1 MDTKKDI
8 GQFFKENLNQM
19 DFTPNDNGWNKIEE
33 ELDQKKKKRR
43 AFFWLFFAAF
53 LAGCIFTL
61 LLVYSTNWMDSDF
74 KNQKKS
80 DSFEKNSNS
89 NASSNSN
96 INSDLKFENSNSNN
110 QKIKNNSNTNIVNN
124 SSEQTTINN
133 NQNNNNSENNE
144 LKINSVSNR
153 NRIKNTIKNNN
164 SNINN
169 SYSTNYNSKKN
180 SRKKSKKNYTKDAFK
195 LESNSNTKVFAQ
207 NNKKSSKKKNNQSTK
222 ENTIGTDFNNSNSKD
237 NIAINNAQT
246 ESKIDTTKTIIT
258 LQETK
263 DTLAIAAAS
272 KKQIKKPEPKK
283 EKDSTEVKPKEKT
296 NSFIVSPYYGTGLF
310 PKNQVKGN
318 FNSNNLVSSKNEQ
331 YGILIRWMTS
341 RNYGLQ
347 VGIGYINNS
356 TVTEIEKTNSNN
368 IVFNDVNNNSGV
380 SFSSSNKLM
389 MHHDLS
395 MYEIPLEFYYK
406 ILDKKIG
413 FALSS
418 GISHTIIKENS
429 VSINNQN
436 ETIEI
441 GPLETLTKSNFTA
454 NLKFYSF
461 YKFSDKLQFEV
472 YPSFHY
478 HFLNS
483 MRSNDLNPSLFSIRA
498 GISYQF

>member
-19 DFTPNDNGWNKIEE
+19 DFTPNDNGWNKIEVELE
-33 ELDQKKKKRR
+33 EKKKKRR

-74 KNQKKS
+74 ENQKNS
-80 DSFEKNSNS
+80 DSFEKNLNGNPSLNS
-89 NASSNSN
+89 NTNSN
-96 INSDLKFENSNSNN
+96 LNIDNTNTNN
-110 QKIKNNSNTNIVNN
+110 PNFKNNLNTNIVNN
-124 SSEQTTINN
+124 SSEQNTLNN
-133 NQNNNNSENNE
+133 NQNKNNSENNE
-144 LKINSVSNR
+144 LKINSISNR
-153 NRIKNTIKNNN
+153 NSIKNTNNN
-164 SNINN
+164 SNSNTNN
-169 SYSTNYNSKKN
+169 SYSTNYNFKKK
-180 SRKKSKKNYTKDAFK
+180 SRKKSKKNYTKDTYK
-195 LESNSNTKVFAQ
+195 LESNSITKVFDQ
-207 NNKKSSKKKNNQSTK
+207 NYKKSSKKKNKQSTN
-222 ENTIGTDFNNSNSKD
+222 ENSIGTDLNNLTSID
-237 NIAINNAQT
+237 IIATNNTQS
-246 ESKIDTTKTIIT
+246 ESKIDTTKTIIA

-263 DTLAIAAAS
+263 DTLAIATVS

-341 RNYGLQ
+341 HNYGLQ
-347 VGIGYINNS
+347 LGIGYINNS

-380 SFSSSNKLM
+380 TFSSSNKLM

-395 MYEIPLEFYYK
+395 MYEIPMEFYYK
-406 ILDKKIG
+406 LLDKKIG

-429 VSINNQN
+429 VSIVNQN
-436 ETIEI
+436 ETIKI

-461 YKFSDKLQFEV
+461 YKFSNKLQFEV
-472 YPSFHY
+472 YPSFQY
-478 HFLNS
+478 NFLNK
-483 MRSNDLNPSLFSIRA
+483 MRSNDLNPSLFSIRV